1 ELLSAATEPHWRH
14 FHQGFRRKLPSKL
27 IIR

>member
-1 ELLSAATEPHWRH
+1 LSAATEPHWRH

>member
-14 FHQGFRRKLPSKL
+14 FHQGFRRKL